1 MNGYKINGGEIF
13 MDQPAYQVDEPML
26 TDKSLDIILEF
37 QNSRADLPK
46 LIVKAFRNGNE
57 IGQCKSESAGE
68 CCDAKEAQDWVFITL
83 LEVSKDDQKKG
94 LGRYLLQRNL
104 WEMSKIGYK
113 NSVISTDWN
122 NFRALLFYTNYGY
135 KVVDTMHEFVKN
147 IE

>member
-1 MNGYKINGGEIF
+1 
-13 MDQPAYQVDEPML
+13 ML
-26 TDKSLDIILEF
+26 VAALDIQQQAALAILINTAEAPR
-37 QNSRADLPK
+37 QSTVGQYPTDGRAVLPK
-46 LIVKAFRNGNE
+46 LSVKAFHDGKE

-68 CCDAKEAQDWVFITL
+68 CCDAKEAQDWVFIAWL
-83 LEVSKDDQKKG
+83 GINENDQKKG